1 MDTCCVSRHP
11 SSSTLPYGS
20 KPSPPVPCSSLQ
32 EPHAAQTLH
41 AMGQCVHML
50 PTLAS
55 PAGYSPC
62 YTPTRHKLPP
72 KHHLGASP
80 LPKTPFCRAPS
91 PFEPSRDA
99 AHPQQRLSQQGF
111 GSSTLLAAELEHRKL
126 LTFDAPLGARGLA
139 PAVAA
144 LPPAHVHPA
153 GRAQRGEGRRG
164 LPPQPRDR
172 AGGMQS
178 AGGEPPRDGHGAGG
192 DGERLTPAAGA
203 CCGAAGRH
211 CCCCCCW
218 PGGSAELCAAAR
230 SGPAWRRRR
239 RGCGGREGRRG

>member
-1 MDTCCVSRHP
+1 MTALTTQGCFMDTCCVSRHP
-11 SSSTLPYGS
+11 SSSTLPSGS
-20 KPSPPVPCSSLQ
+20 KPIISFALIIASGAAHSPDTACNGAV
-32 EPHAAQTLH
+32 HAH
-41 AMGQCVHML
+41 GNSPL

-62 YTPTRHKLPP
+62 YTPARHKLLS
-72 KHHLGASP
+72 KHHLEASP

-91 PFEPSRDA
+91 PFEPRRAA
-99 AHPQQRLSQQGF
+99 AHPQQRLSQRGF
-111 GSSTLLAAELEHRKL
+111 GSSTLLAAEEGHREL

-164 LPPQPRDR
+164 LPPQPRPRER

-178 AGGEPPRDGHGAGG
+178 AGALSLIHI
-192 DGERLTPAAGA
+192 
-203 CCGAAGRH
+203 
-211 CCCCCCW
+211 
-218 PGGSAELCAAAR
+218 
-230 SGPAWRRRR
+230 
-239 RGCGGREGRRG
+239 

>member
-1 MDTCCVSRHP
+1 MQWDSACTC
-11 SSSTLPYGS
+11 
-20 KPSPPVPCSSLQ
+20 SPPWLLQRVIHPATPLLDKNSLQ
-32 EPHAAQTLH
+32 SITS
-41 AMGQCVHML
+41 G
-50 PTLAS
+50 
-55 PAGYSPC
+55 
-62 YTPTRHKLPP
+62 LPP
-72 KHHLGASP
+72 PSKK
-80 LPKTPFCRAPS
+80 KTPFCRAPS

-99 AHPQQRLSQQGF
+99 AHPEQR
-111 GSSTLLAAELEHRKL
+111 LAAELEHRKL

-178 AGGEPPRDGHGAGG
+178 TGGEPPRDGHGAGG